1 MAFYGL
7 RIRILKNWGIMA
19 QEMHQIMIFKRG
31 LTPAYI
37 CAVAFCLLLIV
48 GCVISPRRIVG
59 GGGGTPTPTPTATPT
74 PNPAATGK
82 LYVSNSGASSILRFD
97 NAFTANSTAT
107 PAATISGTNTTLNS
121 PAFITLDAAADR
133 LYIANRNGAS
143 VVVYDNVSTR
153 TGTVNVAPTRT
164 IVGANTGFL
173 GPTDVA
179 LDKGRDLLYVAD
191 GVDVLVFTSAST
203 ANQDVAF
210 ARDIIVGFAIS
221 AIFLD
226 ATNNRLYVADQ
237 AADAIAVFDSASTLN
252 STVSA
257 NRVVQGAATHIAV
270 PGGVQVDGLGRLVVS
285 NVGNAPTRPP
295 TITIYANAAIANG
308 NVAPVAEITGTNTGM
323 VSPDQIAIDR
333 TGTETLY
340 NADPGAGR
348 IAVFAGLNTA
358 NGNIQPTRSITG
370 ASTGLTVSSQ
380 PVGVAIDNTR

>member
-19 QEMHQIMIFKRG
+19 QEMHQIMTFKRG

-107 PAATISGTNTTLNS
+107 PAATISGINTTLKS

-133 LYIANRNGAS
+133 LYIANTNGPS
-143 VVVYDNVSTR
+143 VLVYDNVSTR

-164 IVGANTGFL
+164 IIGGKTGLL

-191 GVDVLVFTSAST
+191 GIDIIVFTSAST
-203 ANQDVAF
+203 ADQDTQF
-210 ARDIIVGFAIS
+210 ARDIVVGFSIS

-226 ATNNRLYVADQ
+226 ATDNRLYVANQ
-237 AADAIAVFDSASTLN
+237 AADAIAVFDSASTLD

-257 NRVVQGAATHIAV
+257 NRVVQGAATHLAA

-285 NVGNAPTRPP
+285 NVGTSTRPP
-295 TITIYANAAIANG
+295 TITIYANAAIANS
-308 NVAPVAEITGTNTGM
+308 NIAPVAEITGANTG
-323 VSPDQIAIDR
+323 VINPDQIAIDR

-348 IAVFAGLNTA
+348 IAVFAGFNTA
-358 NGNIQPTRSITG
+358 NSNIQPTRSITG
-370 ASTGLTVSSQ
+370 ASTGLTVSGR
-380 PVGVAIDNTR
+380 PVGVAVDNTR

>member
-1 MAFYGL
+1 MT
-7 RIRILKNWGIMA
+7 
-19 QEMHQIMIFKRG
+19 FKRG

-107 PAATISGTNTTLNS
+107 PAATISGINTTLKS

-133 LYIANRNGAS
+133 LYIANTNGPS
-143 VVVYDNVSTR
+143 VLVYDNVSTR

-164 IVGANTGFL
+164 IIGGKTGLL

-191 GVDVLVFTSAST
+191 GIDIIVFTSAST
-203 ANQDVAF
+203 ADQDTQF
-210 ARDIIVGFAIS
+210 ARDIVVGFSIS

-226 ATNNRLYVADQ
+226 ATDNRLYVANQ
-237 AADAIAVFDSASTLN
+237 AADAIAVFDSASTLD

-257 NRVVQGAATHIAV
+257 NRVVQGAATHLAA

-285 NVGNAPTRPP
+285 NVGTSTRPP
-295 TITIYANAAIANG
+295 TITIYANAAIANS
-308 NVAPVAEITGTNTGM
+308 NIAPVAEITGANTG
-323 VSPDQIAIDR
+323 VINPDQIAIDR

-348 IAVFAGLNTA
+348 IAVFAGFNTA
-358 NGNIQPTRSITG
+358 NSNIQPTRSITG
-370 ASTGLTVSSQ
+370 ASTGLTVSGR
-380 PVGVAIDNTR
+380 PVGVAVDNTR